1 MKPRYFLVYRSVSHS
16 YLRTVL
22 ILLPLL
28 MLYLAL
34 DTQLSFLFFVTAG
47 VLIICFPFLAML
59 FAILRVDSRG
69 VHLLRLFRR
78 SISLV
83 WEDIHFHG
91 ELCCPYLGS
100 SMPAQ
105 LYYVSRQP
113 VSPSTVDSNALPKL
127 TTDFL
132 YATMQPMLAETIAYY
147 CKK

>member
-34 DTQLSFLFFVTAG
+34 DTQLSFLFFVIAG

-127 TTDFL
+127 TADFL
-132 YATMQPMLAETIAYY
+132 YATMQPKLAETIAYY